1 MVRNSNDNTHFPISE
16 EDFLRK
22 IEKMYSEHTVVNID
36 QHMEPDF
43 RYSSFWV
50 LDEMTSAREYVDY
63 ITGKVE
69 TLKENKVVIK
79 TRMMHIRDSGKPCL
93 VLGLKPDAET
103 PGLLVERSANGLI
116 TRMDMMPAGFY
127 KLV

>member
-63 ITGKVE
+63 IPEKWKRLRKT
-69 TLKENKVVIK
+69 TL
-79 TRMMHIRDSGKPCL
+79 
-93 VLGLKPDAET
+93 
-103 PGLLVERSANGLI
+103 
-116 TRMDMMPAGFY
+116 
-127 KLV
+127 

>member
-1 MVRNSNDNTHFPISE
+1 MVRNSNDNTHVSISE

-22 IEKMYSEHTVVNID
+22 IEKMYSEHTVINID

-79 TRMMHIRDSGKPCL
+79 TRMMH
-93 VLGLKPDAET
+93 T

-116 TRMDMMPAGFY
+116 ARMDMMPAGFY